1 MTEIPKFKI
10 NQIQIHEIPI
20 WKFNNPVVNY
30 INKVEIHEIP
40 IWKTDVPILN
50 NISKPIVDI
59 PGCVRVHR
67 NNLTSLID
75 SDNDEYGTYTE
86 CGNFSIPS
94 FEPLQYNPNEFV
106 YTQSETPQNQEQEFV
121 QPTVEPPKYEPK
133 KKKDDP
139 LFVACPGKKDQRVG
153 DYRNEFKLERVIG
166 HERSE
171 DGTECITLYE
181 STKFIEQYIPNPPQL
196 VSTAVIATVAAST
209 PLLLNIIKPLV
220 KNLFKKLTKK
230 KKDVE

>member
-1 MTEIPKFKI
+1 MPTIDIPRFDI
-10 NQIQIHEIPI
+10 NKVKIHEIP
-20 WKFNNPVVNY
+20 V
-30 INKVEIHEIP
+30 
-40 IWKTDVPILN
+40 WKTDIQTLN

-75 SDNDEYGTYTE
+75 SDKDEYGTYTE

-196 VSTAVIATVAAST
+196 VSTALIASVAATT
-209 PLLLNIIKPLV
+209 PLLLNLVKPLV
-220 KNLFKKLTKK
+220 RQAFKRLSKP
-230 KKDVE
+230 KKDKVE

>member
-1 MTEIPKFKI
+1 MPTIDIPR
-10 NQIQIHEIPI
+10 
-20 WKFNNPVVNY
+20 FN
-30 INKVEIHEIP
+30 INKVEIYEIP
-40 IWKTDVPILN
+40 VWTTDIQTLN

-75 SDNDEYGTYTE
+75 SDKDEYGTYTE

-209 PLLLNIIKPLV
+209 PLLLNIVKPLV
-220 KNLFKKLTKK
+220 KNVIKKLTKK
-230 KKDVE
+230 KK

>member
-1 MTEIPKFKI
+1 MEIPKI
-10 NQIQIHEIPI
+10 N
-20 WKFNNPVVNY
+20 

-40 IWKTDVPILN
+40 IWKTDVPKNL

-75 SDNDEYGTYTE
+75 NDKDEYGTYTE

-106 YTQSETPQNQEQEFV
+106 YTQSETPKNQEQEFV

-133 KKKDDP
+133 KKKDEP
-139 LFVACPGKKDQRVG
+139 LFVECPGPKDQRVG
-153 DYRNEFKLERVIG
+153 QYASEFKLERVIG
-166 HERSE
+166 HKRSE
-171 DGTECITLYE
+171 DGSKCITLYE
-181 STKFIEQYIPNPPQL
+181 DVKFIEQYIPNPPQL

-209 PLLLNIIKPLV
+209 PLLLNIVKPLV
-220 KNLFKKLTKK
+220 KNLIKKLTKK
-230 KKDVE
+230 KDNKK

>member
-1 MTEIPKFKI
+1 MTEIPRF
-10 NQIQIHEIPI
+10 Q
-20 WKFNNPVVNY
+20 
-30 INKVEIHEIP
+30 INKVDIHEIP
-40 IWKTDVPILN
+40 IWKTDVPVLN

-75 SDNDEYGTYTE
+75 SDKDEYGTYTE

-171 DGTECITLYE
+171 DGSKCITLYE
-181 STKFIEQYIPNPPQL
+181 DVTFIEQYIPNPPQL
-196 VSTAVIATVAAST
+196 VSTAAIATVAATT
-209 PLLLNIIKPLV
+209 PLLLNIVKPLI

-230 KKDVE
+230 KDDVK

>member
-1 MTEIPKFKI
+1 MPTIDIPRI
-10 NQIQIHEIPI
+10 N
-20 WKFNNPVVNY
+20 

-40 IWKTDVPILN
+40 IWKTDVPVLN

-59 PGCVRVHR
+59 PGCVRVHK

-75 SDNDEYGTYTE
+75 SDKDEYGTYTE

-139 LFVACPGKKDQRVG
+139 IFAACPGKKDQRVG

-171 DGTECITLYE
+171 DGSECITLYE

-209 PLLLNIIKPLV
+209 PLLLNLVKPLV
-220 KNLFKKLTKK
+220 KNLIKKLTKK
-230 KKDVE
+230 KDKVE

>member
-1 MTEIPKFKI
+1 MAGLFLQEMQKMEIPKI
-10 NQIQIHEIPI
+10 N
-20 WKFNNPVVNY
+20 

-40 IWKTDVPILN
+40 VWKTDIQTLN

-75 SDNDEYGTYTE
+75 NDKDEYGTYTE

-171 DGTECITLYE
+171 DGSECITLYE

-196 VSTAVIATVAAST
+196 VSTAAIATVAATT
-209 PLLLNIIKPLV
+209 PLLLNVIKPLV

-230 KKDVE
+230 KKDVK

>member
-1 MTEIPKFKI
+1 MPTIDIPRIK
-10 NQIQIHEIPI
+10 
-20 WKFNNPVVNY
+20 
-30 INKVEIHEIP
+30 INKVEIHKIP
-40 IWKTDVPILN
+40 VWKTDIQTLN

-75 SDNDEYGTYTE
+75 SDKDEYGTYTE

-196 VSTAVIATVAAST
+196 VSTALIASVAATT
-209 PLLLNIIKPLV
+209 PLLLNFVKPLV
-220 KNLFKKLTKK
+220 RQAFKRLSKP
-230 KKDVE
+230 KKDKVE

>member
-1 MTEIPKFKI
+1 MPTIDIPNI
-10 NQIQIHEIPI
+10 R
-20 WKFNNPVVNY
+20 
-30 INKVEIHEIP
+30 INKIEIHEIP
-40 IWKTDVPILN
+40 VWKTDIQTLN

-75 SDNDEYGTYTE
+75 SDKDEYGTYTE

-133 KKKDDP
+133 KKKEDEP
-139 LFVACPGKKDQRVG
+139 LFVECPGPNDQRVG
-153 DYRNEFKLERVIG
+153 QYASEFKLERVVG
-166 HERSE
+166 HKRSE
-171 DGTECITLYE
+171 DGSKCITLYE
-181 STKFIEQYIPNPPQL
+181 NVTFIEQYIPNPPQL
-196 VSTAVIATVAAST
+196 ISTAVIATVAAST
-209 PLLLNIIKPLV
+209 PLLLNIVKPLV
-220 KNLFKKLTKK
+220 KNLIKKLTKK

>member
-1 MTEIPKFKI
+1 MEIP
-10 NQIQIHEIPI
+10 Q
-20 WKFNNPVVNY
+20 FN
-30 INKVEIHEIP
+30 INKVEIQEIP
-40 IWKTDVPILN
+40 VWKTNLQILN

-67 NNLTSLID
+67 NNITSLID
-75 SDNDEYGTYTE
+75 SDKDEYGTYTE

-139 LFVACPGKKDQRVG
+139 LFVACPGPKDQRVG
-153 DYRNEFKLERVIG
+153 QYASEFKLERVIG
-166 HERSE
+166 HKRSE
-171 DGTECITLYE
+171 DGSECITLYE
-181 STKFIEQYIPNPPQL
+181 DVKFIEQYIPNPPQL

-209 PLLLNIIKPLV
+209 PLLLNIVKPLV
-220 KNLFKKLTKK
+220 KNLIKKLTKK

>member
-1 MTEIPKFKI
+1 MTEIPRFRI
-10 NQIQIHEIPI
+10 NEI
-20 WKFNNPVVNY
+20 K
-30 INKVEIHEIP
+30 IHEIP
-40 IWKTDVPILN
+40 IWKTDIQTLN

-75 SDNDEYGTYTE
+75 SSKDEYGTYTE
-86 CGNFSIPS
+86 CGNFTIPS

-106 YTQSETPQNQEQEFV
+106 YSQSETPTNQEQEFV

-133 KKKDDP
+133 KNKDEV

-209 PLLLNIIKPLV
+209 PLLLNVVKPLI
-220 KNLFKKLTKK
+220 KNLIKKLTKK
-230 KKDVE
+230 KDKVK

>member
-1 MTEIPKFKI
+1 MPSIDIPRFD
-10 NQIQIHEIPI
+10 
-20 WKFNNPVVNY
+20 

-40 IWKTDVPILN
+40 VWKTDIQTLN

-75 SDNDEYGTYTE
+75 SDKDEYGTYTE

-106 YTQSETPQNQEQEFV
+106 YTQSETPQDHQQEFV

-139 LFVACPGKKDQRVG
+139 LFIACPGKKDQRVG

-171 DGTECITLYE
+171 DGSECITLYE
-181 STKFIEQYIPNPPQL
+181 DVKFIEQYIPNPPQL
-196 VSTAVIATVAAST
+196 VSTALIASVAATT
-209 PLLLNIIKPLV
+209 PLLLNLVKPLIRQG
-220 KNLFKKLTKK
+220 FKRLSKP
-230 KKDVE
+230 KKDKVE

>member
-1 MTEIPKFKI
+1 MPTIDIPNIK
-10 NQIQIHEIPI
+10 
-20 WKFNNPVVNY
+20 

-40 IWKTDVPILN
+40 VWKTDIQTLN

-75 SDNDEYGTYTE
+75 SDKDEYGTYTE

-121 QPTVEPPKYEPK
+121 QPTIEPPKYEPK
-133 KKKDDP
+133 KTKDEI

-166 HERSE
+166 HKRSE

-209 PLLLNIIKPLV
+209 PLLLNIVKPLV
-220 KNLFKKLTKK
+220 KNLIKKLTKK

>member
-1 MTEIPKFKI
+1 MPTIEIPRFD
-10 NQIQIHEIPI
+10 
-20 WKFNNPVVNY
+20 
-30 INKVEIHEIP
+30 INKVEIHKIP
-40 IWKTDVPILN
+40 IWKTEVPILN

-75 SDNDEYGTYTE
+75 SDKDEYGTYTE

-133 KKKDDP
+133 KKKEDEP
-139 LFVACPGKKDQRVG
+139 LFVQCPGPNDQRVG
-153 DYRNEFKLERVIG
+153 QYASEFKLERVIG
-166 HERSE
+166 HKRSE
-171 DGTECITLYE
+171 DGSKCITLYE
-181 STKFIEQYIPNPPQL
+181 NVTFIEQYIPNPPQL
-196 VSTAVIATVAAST
+196 ISTAVIATVAAST
-209 PLLLNIIKPLV
+209 PLLLNVVKPLV
-220 KNLFKKLTKK
+220 KNLFKKLTNK
-230 KKDVE
+230 KKDKST

>member
-1 MTEIPKFKI
+1 MEIPMI
-10 NQIQIHEIPI
+10 N
-20 WKFNNPVVNY
+20 

-50 NISKPIVDI
+50 KLHKPIVDI

-75 SDNDEYGTYTE
+75 SDKDEYGTYTE

-139 LFVACPGKKDQRVG
+139 LFVECPGPKDQRVG
-153 DYRNEFKLERVIG
+153 QYASEFKLERVIG
-166 HERSE
+166 HKRSE
-171 DGTECITLYE
+171 DGSKCITLYE
-181 STKFIEQYIPNPPQL
+181 DVKFIEQYIPNAPQL
-196 VSTAVIATVAAST
+196 ISTAVIATVAAST
-209 PLLLNIIKPLV
+209 PLLLNIVKPLV
-220 KNLFKKLTKK
+220 KNLIKKLTKK
-230 KKDVE
+230 KKDIE

>member
-1 MTEIPKFKI
+1 MPTIDIPRI
-10 NQIQIHEIPI
+10 NID
-20 WKFNNPVVNY
+20 
-30 INKVEIHEIP
+30 KVGIHEIP
-40 IWKTDVPILN
+40 IWKTDIQTLN

-75 SDNDEYGTYTE
+75 SDKDEYGTYTE

-209 PLLLNIIKPLV
+209 PLLLNIVKPLV
-220 KNLFKKLTKK
+220 KNIIKKLTKK

>member
-1 MTEIPKFKI
+1 MPTIDIPRFDI
-10 NQIQIHEIPI
+10 R
-20 WKFNNPVVNY
+20 
-30 INKVEIHEIP
+30 KVEIHEIP
-40 IWKTDVPILN
+40 IWKTEVPTLN
-50 NISKPIVDI
+50 KISKPIVDI

-75 SDNDEYGTYTE
+75 SDKDEYGTYTE

-133 KKKDDP
+133 KDKDDP
-139 LFVACPGKKDQRVG
+139 LFIACPGSKDQRVG

-166 HERSE
+166 HKRSE
-171 DGTECITLYE
+171 DGNECITLYE
-181 STKFIEQYIPNPPQL
+181 DVKFIEQYIPNPPQL
-196 VSTAVIATVAAST
+196 VSTAVIATVAATT
-209 PLLLNIIKPLV
+209 PLLLNIVKPLV
-220 KNLFKKLTKK
+220 KNIIKKLSK
-230 KKDVE
+230 KKDTSS

>member
-1 MTEIPKFKI
+1 MPTIDIPRFD
-10 NQIQIHEIPI
+10 
-20 WKFNNPVVNY
+20 
-30 INKVEIHEIP
+30 INKVEILEIP
-40 IWKTDVPILN
+40 IWETEIPSLYKIN
-50 NISKPIVDI
+50 KPIVDI

-75 SDNDEYGTYTE
+75 SDKDEYGTYTE

-133 KKKDDP
+133 KSKDDV

-171 DGTECITLYE
+171 DGSECITLYE
-181 STKFIEQYIPNPPQL
+181 DVKFIEQYIPNPPQL

-209 PLLLNIIKPLV
+209 PLLLNLVKPLV
-220 KNLFKKLTKK
+220 KNIIKKLTKK
-230 KKDVE
+230 KK

>member
-1 MTEIPKFKI
+1 MPSIDIPRI
-10 NQIQIHEIPI
+10 N
-20 WKFNNPVVNY
+20 
-30 INKVEIHEIP
+30 INKVEVHEIL

-67 NNLTSLID
+67 NNFTSLID
-75 SDNDEYGTYTE
+75 SDKDEYGTYTE

-133 KKKDDP
+133 EKEDEL
-139 LFVACPGKKDQRVG
+139 LFVECPGPKDQRVG
-153 DYRNEFKLERVIG
+153 QYASEFKLERVIG
-166 HERSE
+166 HKRSE
-171 DGTECITLYE
+171 DGSKCITLYE
-181 STKFIEQYIPNPPQL
+181 DVKFIEQYIPNPPQL
-196 VSTAVIATVAAST
+196 ISTAVIATVAAST
-209 PLLLNIIKPLV
+209 PLLLNIVKPLV
-220 KNLFKKLTKK
+220 KNLIKKLTKK
-230 KKDVE
+230 KKDIE

>member
-1 MTEIPKFKI
+1 MPTIDIPRI
-10 NQIQIHEIPI
+10 N
-20 WKFNNPVVNY
+20 

-40 IWKTDVPILN
+40 IWKTDVPVLN

-75 SDNDEYGTYTE
+75 SDKDEYGTYTE

-106 YTQSETPQNQEQEFV
+106 YTESETPQNQEQEFV
-121 QPTVEPPKYEPK
+121 EPTAKDIKYEPK
-133 KKKDDP
+133 DDKDDP

-171 DGTECITLYE
+171 DGSECITLYE
-181 STKFIEQYIPNPPQL
+181 DVKFIEQYIPNPPQL
-196 VSTAVIATVAAST
+196 VSAAAIATVAATT
-209 PLLLNIIKPLV
+209 PLLLNIVKPLV

>member
-1 MTEIPKFKI
+1 MPTIDIPRF
-10 NQIQIHEIPI
+10 E
-20 WKFNNPVVNY
+20 

-40 IWKTDVPILN
+40 IWKTDIQTLN

-75 SDNDEYGTYTE
+75 SDKDEYGTYTE
-86 CGNFSIPS
+86 CGNFSVPS

-121 QPTVEPPKYEPK
+121 QPTVEPPKYEPE
-133 KKKDDP
+133 KKKDDS

-196 VSTAVIATVAAST
+196 VSTAIIATVAAST
-209 PLLLNIIKPLV
+209 PLLLNIVKPLV
-220 KNLFKKLTKK
+220 KNIIKKLTKK
-230 KKDVE
+230 KDKVE

>member
-1 MTEIPKFKI
+1 MPTIDIPNIK
-10 NQIQIHEIPI
+10 
-20 WKFNNPVVNY
+20 

-40 IWKTDVPILN
+40 IWKTDIQTLN
-50 NISKPIVDI
+50 NISKPIVDL

-75 SDNDEYGTYTE
+75 SDKDEYGTYTE

-106 YTQSETPQNQEQEFV
+106 YTQSETPTNQEQEFV
-121 QPTVEPPKYEPK
+121 EPTTKDIKYEPK
-133 KKKDDP
+133 KNKDDP
-139 LFVACPGKKDQRVG
+139 LFVECPGKKDLRVG

-171 DGTECITLYE
+171 DGSECITLYE
-181 STKFIEQYIPNPPQL
+181 DVKFIEQYIPNPPQL
-196 VSTAVIATVAAST
+196 ISTAVIATVAAST
-209 PLLLNIIKPLV
+209 PLLLNIVKPLV
-220 KNLFKKLTKK
+220 KNIIKKLTKK
-230 KKDVE
+230 KKKTSS

>member
-1 MTEIPKFKI
+1 MPTIDIPKIDISKI
-10 NQIQIHEIPI
+10 
-20 WKFNNPVVNY
+20 K
-30 INKVEIHEIP
+30 IHEIP
-40 IWKTDVPILN
+40 IWKTDIQTLN

-75 SDNDEYGTYTE
+75 SDKDEYGTYTE

-106 YTQSETPQNQEQEFV
+106 YTQSETPQNQYQEFV

-153 DYRNEFKLERVIG
+153 DYRNEFKLERVVG

-171 DGTECITLYE
+171 DGSKCITLYE
-181 STKFIEQYIPNPPQL
+181 DVKFIEQYIPNPPQL

-209 PLLLNIIKPLV
+209 PLLLNIVKPLV
-220 KNLFKKLTKK
+220 KNLIKKLTKK

>member
-10 NQIQIHEIPI
+10 NDV
-20 WKFNNPVVNY
+20 K
-30 INKVEIHEIP
+30 IHEIP
-40 IWKTDVPILN
+40 IWKTDIQTLN

-75 SDNDEYGTYTE
+75 SDKDEYGTYTE

-133 KKKDDP
+133 NKNDDP
-139 LFVACPGKKDQRVG
+139 LFVECPGKKDQRVG

-171 DGTECITLYE
+171 DGSECITLYE
-181 STKFIEQYIPNPPQL
+181 STKFIEQSIPNPPQL

-209 PLLLNIIKPLV
+209 PLLLNIVKPLV
-220 KNLFKKLTKK
+220 KNLIKKLTKK

>member
-1 MTEIPKFKI
+1 MPTIDIPRFDIRKG
-10 NQIQIHEIPI
+10 
-20 WKFNNPVVNY
+20 
-30 INKVEIHEIP
+30 EIHEIP
-40 IWKTDVPILN
+40 IWKTEVPTLN
-50 NISKPIVDI
+50 KISKPIVDI

-75 SDNDEYGTYTE
+75 SDKDEYGTYTE

-171 DGTECITLYE
+171 DGSECITLYE
-181 STKFIEQYIPNPPQL
+181 DVKFIEQYIPNPPQL
-196 VSTAVIATVAAST
+196 ISTAAIATVAAST
-209 PLLLNIIKPLV
+209 PLLLNIVKPLV
-220 KNLFKKLTKK
+220 KNLIKKLTKK

>member
-1 MTEIPKFKI
+1 MPTIDIPHFKI
-10 NQIQIHEIPI
+10 NKVDIHEIPI

-30 INKVEIHEIP
+30 INKPV
-40 IWKTDVPILN
+40 
-50 NISKPIVDI
+50 VDI

-75 SDNDEYGTYTE
+75 NPKDEYGTYTE

-94 FEPLQYNPNEFV
+94 FKPLEYNPNEFV
-106 YTQSETPQNQEQEFV
+106 YTQSETPQKQEQEFV

-133 KKKDDP
+133 KKKDEV

-209 PLLLNIIKPLV
+209 PLLLNIVKPLV
-220 KNLFKKLTKK
+220 KNLIKKLTKK
-230 KKDVE
+230 KDGKK

>member
-1 MTEIPKFKI
+1 MPTIDIPRFD
-10 NQIQIHEIPI
+10 
-20 WKFNNPVVNY
+20 

-40 IWKTDVPILN
+40 VWKTDIQTLN

-75 SDNDEYGTYTE
+75 SDKDEYGTYTE

-133 KKKDDP
+133 KKKDDL

-166 HERSE
+166 HERSK
-171 DGTECITLYE
+171 DGSECITLYE
-181 STKFIEQYIPNPPQL
+181 DVKFIEQYIPNPPQL
-196 VSTAVIATVAAST
+196 ISTAAIATVAAST
-209 PLLLNIIKPLV
+209 PLLLNIVKPLV
-220 KNLFKKLTKK
+220 KNLIKKLTKK

>member
-1 MTEIPKFKI
+1 MEIPKI
-10 NQIQIHEIPI
+10 SVNRIEIHKIPI
-20 WKFNNPVVNY
+20 WKPN
-30 INKVEIHEIP
+30 
-40 IWKTDVPILN
+40 VPTLN

-75 SDNDEYGTYTE
+75 SDKDEYGTYTE

-94 FEPLQYNPNEFV
+94 FEPLQYKPNEFV

-139 LFVACPGKKDQRVG
+139 LFVACPGKKNQRVG

-209 PLLLNIIKPLV
+209 PLLLNIVKPLV
-220 KNLFKKLTKK
+220 KNLIKKLTKK
-230 KKDVE
+230 KKDV